1 MTKNLLIL
9 GTLVLCAGAAC
20 ADEIAYWNFN
30 DVSPVPGADPNA
42 PLWRI
47 NPLGAPDN
55 MLEYLRDYGVGAA
68 ELSVWGTD
76 DPSEGDLFGTNGSS
90 SQSPTHNFGGFSG
103 TTLNG
108 RPGEVAGDSL
118 AIIGSENAGHY
129 FLLELDDAITGGV
142 LTYATR
148 GTSTGFN
155 YHNIDYSTDN
165 GATWFDLALLSS
177 NPTSTWQV
185 FTVNIGD
192 VFANTYGHESNLIR
206 IMVEGGGGSNGN
218 NRFDNITISG
228 TIVPEPASLLLLG
241 LGLALLRRR

>member
-1 MTKNLLIL
+1 MTKALFIL
-9 GTLVLCAGAAC
+9 GVVVLCAGAAW

-30 DVSPVPGADPNA
+30 DASPVPGADPNA

-55 MLEYLRDYGVGAA
+55 MLEYARDYGVGAA

-76 DPSEGDLFGTNGSS
+76 DPSEGNLFGTNGSA
-90 SQSPTHNFGGFSG
+90 SQGPTHNFGGFTG
-103 TTLNG
+103 TTVNG
-108 RPGEVAGDSL
+108 RPSEIAGHSL
-118 AIIGSENAGHY
+118 AIIGSQNASHY

-148 GTSTGFN
+148 GTATGFN

-165 GATWFDLALLSS
+165 GATWSDLAYL
-177 NPTSTWQV
+177 NANMTSTWQT

-192 VFANTYGHESNLIR
+192 VFASTYGHESNLIR
-206 IMVEGGGGSNGN
+206 ITVEGGGGSNGN
-218 NRFDNITISG
+218 NRFDNVTISG
-228 TIVPEPASLLLLG
+228 TLVPEPASVALFG
-241 LGLALLRRR
+241 LGLVLLRRR

>member
-1 MTKNLLIL
+1 MSKALLIL
-9 GTLVLCAGAAC
+9 GMVALCAGAAW

-30 DVSPVPGADPNA
+30 DAGQVPGSDPNA

-47 NPLGAPDN
+47 NPLGSPDN
-55 MLEYLRDYGVGAA
+55 MLEYFRDYGSGAA
-68 ELSVWGTD
+68 ELSVWGTG
-76 DPSEGDLFGTNGSS
+76 DPSEGDLFGTNGSPNLN
-90 SQSPTHNFGGFSG
+90 PTHNFGGLTG
-103 TTLNG
+103 TTVNG
-108 RPGEVAGDSL
+108 RPSEVAGNSL

-165 GATWFDLALLSS
+165 GATWSDLALLNSVQG
-177 NPTSTWQV
+177 STWQT
-185 FTVNIGD
+185 FTVIIGD
-192 VFANTYGHESNLIR
+192 VFAGTYGHESNLIR

-228 TIVPEPASLLLLG
+228 TLVPEPASVLLLG

>member
-1 MTKNLLIL
+1 MRRTLLIL
-9 GTLVLCAGAAC
+9 GMVVLGAQAAW

-30 DVSPVPGADPNA
+30 DVAPVPGADPNA

-55 MLEYLRDYGVGAA
+55 MLEYFRDYGVGAA

-76 DPSEGDLFGTNGSS
+76 DPSEGSLFGTNGSS

-118 AIIGSENAGHY
+118 AIIGSENEGHY
-129 FLLELDDAITGGV
+129 FLLELDDAITDAV

-148 GTSTGFN
+148 GTATGFN
-155 YHNIDYSTDN
+155 YHQIAYSTDN
-165 GATWFDLALLSS
+165 GATWLDLALLNS
-177 NPTSTWQV
+177 NQTPTWQT
-185 FTVNIGD
+185 FTVDIGD

-206 IMVEGGGGSNGN
+206 ISVVGGGGSNGN
-218 NRFDNITISG
+218 NRFDNVTISG
-228 TIVPEPASLLLLG
+228 TLVPEPASVLLLG
-241 LGLALLRRR
+241 LGLAWLRRR